1 MSLLTIGRAWAGEAS
16 ARMAYQGDDMRIVLS
31 ALTALALAS
40 SANAQQQPA
49 PTPAPA
55 PVAPISAE
63 QQRTID
69 RLQAAALESDLAWE
83 IVEDLVT
90 EIGPRLA
97 GSEAEARAREWAVA
111 MLREQRFTNV
121 RVEPFTIPYW
131 DAVREEAH
139 IVSPGLERPMVTAA
153 LGGSPSTP
161 AGGLTAEVVR
171 FPDMAALE
179 AAPNGAV
186 AGRIVFI
193 DERMARAQDG
203 AGYGVAVRKR
213 GRCAPVAQTKGA
225 VGCLIRA
232 VGTDTH
238 RFAHQGGSSRQADG
252 ASLPAM
258 AISPADADVLANLL
272 ERGAVRVR
280 LDIQADIRENAPS
293 GNVIAEIRGRERP
306 DEIVLLAAH
315 LDSWDLGQ
323 GAVDDGSG
331 VAIITAAAR
340 LIRDLPRRPR
350 RTIRVL
356 LAGSEENGVHGGAAY
371 GRAHADEAANHVV
384 ALESD
389 FGAGRVWRFDTRFGA
404 PAMPYARAFQRA
416 LAPLGVLPGNNEAD
430 GGADIGAMRTLGVP
444 VVDLS
449 QDGTD
454 YFDYHHTANDTLLA
468 IDPAA
473 LRQNVAAWATFV
485 YLAAD
490 SDWEFRAPPAQ

>member
-1 MSLLTIGRAWAGEAS
+1 
-16 ARMAYQGDDMRIVLS
+16 MRTWLFALS
-31 ALTALALAS
+31 VLALAS
-40 SANAQQQPA
+40 SAKAQQQSAA
-49 PTPAPA
+49 PV
-55 PVAPISAE
+55 VAPISAE
-63 QQRTID
+63 QQRTIA
-69 RLQAAALESDLAWE
+69 RLQASALESDLAWE
-83 IVEDLVT
+83 IVEDLT
-90 EIGPRLA
+90 TQIGPRLA
-97 GSEAEARAREWAVA
+97 GSEAEARARDWAVTT
-111 MLREQRFTNV
+111 LRQQRFTNV
-121 RVEPFTIPYW
+121 RIEPFTIPYW

-139 IVSPGLERPMVTAA
+139 IISPGLERSMVAAA

-161 AGGLTAEVVR
+161 SGGLTAEVVR
-171 FPDMAALE
+171 FADMAALE
-179 AAPNGAV
+179 AAPNSAV

-203 AGYGVAVRKR
+203 SGYSVAVRKR
-213 GRCAPVAQTKGA
+213 GRCAPVAQAKGA

-258 AISPADADVLANLL
+258 AISPADADVLASLVQ
-272 ERGAVRVR
+272 RGATRVR

-315 LDSWDLGQ
+315 LDSWDMGQ

-350 RTIRVL
+350 RTIRIL
-356 LAGSEENGVHGGAAY
+356 LAGAEENGVHGGEAY
-371 GRAHADEAANHVV
+371 ARAHASDNHIV

-389 FGAGRVWRFDTRFGA
+389 FGAGRVWRFDTRFA
-404 PAMPYARAFQRA
+404 EPAMPYARAFQRA
-416 LAPLGVLPGNNEAD
+416 LAPLGVLPGNNQAG
-430 GGADIGAMRTLGVP
+430 GGADIGDIRRAGVP
-444 VVDLS
+444 VVDLA

-454 YFDYHHTANDTLLA
+454 YFDVHHTPNDTLYA
-468 IDPAA
+468 IDPAN

-490 SDWEFRAPPAQ
+490 SDWTFRAPSAQ

>member
-1 MSLLTIGRAWAGEAS
+1 MRNFGLALLG
-16 ARMAYQGDDMRIVLS
+16 
-31 ALTALALAS
+31 ALAFAYP
-40 SANAQQQPA
+40 ANAQQQPQ
-49 PTPAPA
+49 PTPGFVQASNPPA
-55 PVAPISAE
+55 AEPPVAPIPAA

-69 RLQAAALESDLAWE
+69 RLQAAALDSDRAYA
-83 IVEDLVT
+83 IVESLVT
-90 EIGPRLA
+90 EVGPRLA
-97 GSEAEARAREWAVA
+97 GSEAEARARDWAVA
-111 MLREQRFTNV
+111 MLRANGFTNV
-121 RVEPFTIPYW
+121 RVEPFTLPYW
-131 DAVREEAH
+131 DATREEAH
-139 IVSPGLERPMVTAA
+139 IVSPGIERPMVAAA

-161 AGGLTAEVVR
+161 QGGLTAEIVR

-179 AAPNGAV
+179 AAPNSAV

-193 DERMARAQDG
+193 DEHMSRAQDG

-213 GRCAPVAQTKGA
+213 GRCAPIAQAKGA
-225 VGCLIRA
+225 AACLIRA

-238 RFAHQGGSSRQADG
+238 RFAHQGGSSRQAEG

-258 AISPADADVLANLL
+258 SISPADADVLANLL
-272 ERGAVRVR
+272 QRGAVRVR
-280 LDIQADIRENAPS
+280 LDIQADIRENAQS

-315 LDSWDLGQ
+315 LDSWDMGQ
-323 GAVDDGSG
+323 GAIDDGAG

-350 RTIRVL
+350 RTIRIL
-356 LAGSEENGVHGGAAY
+356 LAGAEENGVHGGAAY
-371 GRAHADEAANHVV
+371 GRAHASQAANHIV

-389 FGAGRVWRFDTRFGA
+389 FGAGRVWRFDTQFA
-404 PAMPYARAFQRA
+404 EPALPYARAFQRA
-416 LAPLGVLPGNNEAD
+416 LAPLGVLPGPNQAD
-430 GGADIGAMRTLGVP
+430 GGADVSAMKALGVP

-454 YFDYHHTANDTLLA
+454 YFNYHHTPDDTLYA

-473 LRQNVAAWATFV
+473 LQQNVAAWATFV

-490 SDWEFRAPPAQ
+490 SDWTFRAPPAQ